1 MKSIISAVVSLASVL
16 HCAAASSSSSSSSSS
31 TLRKSSKRQ
40 LATEAYIF
48 NTVADGAAQ
57 GWGDKVGKSCSTD
70 DRWVR

>member
-1 MKSIISAVVSLASVL
+1 MKSIISAVDSLASVL
-16 HCAAASSSSSSSSSS
+16 HCAASSSSSASSSS